1 MQINNRQQM
10 LVIVAA
16 AGVALLVADRLV
28 ITPLKDAWKERAAR
42 IVELRKV
49 VIQGAQLRDRERT
62 IRDGEQHEH
71 EHAAGKHFR
80 RRKRSAPRV

>member
-42 IVELRKV
+42 IVELRKAV
-49 VIQGAQLRDRERT
+49 T
-62 IRDGEQHEH
+62 
-71 EHAAGKHFR
+71 
-80 RRKRSAPRV
+80 